1 MISALHWVRR
11 GAAQARPDKY
21 DLDEKEFK
29 RIQDFAAQHLADA
42 KEELAAAQKAEDI
55 ANGMQVETISEANPE
70 LSEYNLDDYDE
81 ETPVAQ

>member
-1 MISALHWVRR
+1 MISALQWVRR

-42 KEELAAAQKAEDI
+42 KEELAAAKKAED
-55 ANGMQVETISEANPE
+55 M
-70 LSEYNLDDYDE
+70 
-81 ETPVAQ
+81 